1 MDEKNIEIQMD
12 EKNQNGVFSNLAI
25 INHSDS
31 EFVFDFIYLQPNIPK
46 GKVQSR
52 VIMTPSHAKK
62 FFLALNDNLEK
73 FQKKYNEIKIY
84 QPSEKNDS
92 KK

>member
-12 EKNQNGVFSNLAI
+12 EKNANGTFSNLAI
-25 INHSDS
+25 INHSDA

-73 FQKKYNEIKIY
+73 FQKKYNEIKIHN
-84 QPSEKNDS
+84 QNAPKS
-92 KK
+92 K